1 MRPIIAAGL
10 ACAVLL
16 LAACSVPGRRAS
28 EPGLLVKNDTNRAL
42 SVNVD
47 HGRLDP
53 STGAFTTLG
62 SLLADERINRG
73 RYTIV
78 DLGAYENLLRSMP
91 TGDTVLRV
99 QAMDPSYRSTL
110 TFAYLV
116 PASTVGRESYQTN
129 PSGGTSRMARTV
141 VQHDHRR
148 MSGRVRWE
156 GYPNNYWLVT
166 ERGFAE
172 VIASQQHVVIR
183 SGSMRTI
190 PGDRYPTA
198 TGR

>member
-1 MRPIIAAGL
+1 M
-10 ACAVLL
+10 
-16 LAACSVPGRRAS
+16 LAACSPARVRYP

-78 DLGAYENLLRSMP
+78 DLGAYENLLHSMQSA
-91 TGDTVLRV
+91 GAVLRV

-110 TFAYLV
+110 TSAYLV

-129 PSGGTSRMARTV
+129 PTGGTSRMARTV

-172 VIASQQHVVIR
+172 VVASQQQAII
-183 SGSMRTI
+183 SDTTMRTI